1 MMSSLLF
8 WGLALAALA
17 VVIAM
22 GSVFAK
28 AYARGGSPSSF
39 LFGNKVEP
47 RIGVVEYANVDGRR
61 KLLLVRRDEVEHLIM
76 TGGPVDVV
84 IETGIVPPRPIYSEP
99 TGAMTGERAAPSFG
113 PVSIDGTRM
122 DLPGGS

>member
-1 MMSSLLF
+1 MSSLLF

-17 VVIAM
+17 VAIAVA
-22 GSVFAK
+22 SVFAR
-28 AYARGGSPSSF
+28 AYARGASPSSF
-39 LFGNKVEP
+39 LFGAKVEP

-84 IETGIVPPRPIYSEP
+84 IETGIAPPRLAYSEP
-99 TGAMTGERAAPSFG
+99 SGAIAGERAAPSFG
-113 PVSIDGTRM
+113 PVSIDGTRL
-122 DLPGGS
+122 DLPNG